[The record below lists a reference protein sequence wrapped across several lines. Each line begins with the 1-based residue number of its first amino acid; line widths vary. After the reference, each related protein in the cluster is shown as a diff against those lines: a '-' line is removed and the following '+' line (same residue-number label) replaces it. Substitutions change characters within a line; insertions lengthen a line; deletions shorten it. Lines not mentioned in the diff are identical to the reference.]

1 MSDKLEFKISSA
13 LKSIVGKDLITS
25 DYVAIFEIVKNSFD
39 AKATYVQITFEDDS
53 ITIADNGKGMSLDDI
68 KNKWL
73 FLAYSAKRD
82 GSEDIE
88 YNSNNDFRDRIQ
100 NNRRYYAG
108 AKGIGRFSAD
118 RLGQKL
124 ELFTKTHTASKCEK
138 IIVDW
143 RNLRKIRKKNLL
155 KLE

>member
-82 GSEDIE
+82 GSEDIA
-88 YNSNNDFRDRIQ
+88 NKFN
-100 NNRRYYAG
+100 
-108 AKGIGRFSAD
+108 
-118 RLGQKL
+118 L
-124 ELFTKTHTASKCEK
+124 SK
-138 IIVDW
+138 IVY
-143 RNLRKIRKKNLL
+143 IMI
-155 KLE
+155 